1 MPALWWRR
9 DATGLRLAI
18 RIQPR
23 AGADR
28 VCGVQGDRLKIRI
41 AAAPVEDAANAR
53 LCRYLASL
61 FGVPIASVRLLQGN
75 KSRDKLLAVDGVQA
89 LPSALAR
96 YGQPAAGA

>member
-1 MPALWWRR
+1 MPSSWWRR
-9 DATGLRLAI
+9 EGTGLRLAV

-28 VCGVQGDRLKIRI
+28 INGIRAGRLRIRI

-53 LCRYLASL
+53 LCRYVAGL
-61 FGVPIASVRLLQGN
+61 FDVPVGAVRLLQGN

-89 LPSALAR
+89 LPAALAVLPE
-96 YGQPAAGA
+96 PAAEA